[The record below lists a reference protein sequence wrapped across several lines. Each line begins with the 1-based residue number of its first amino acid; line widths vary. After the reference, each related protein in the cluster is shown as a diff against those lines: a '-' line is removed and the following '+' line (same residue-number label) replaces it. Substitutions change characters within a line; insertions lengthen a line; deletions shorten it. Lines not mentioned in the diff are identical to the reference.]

1 MRISDWSSDVCSS
14 DLVGNGEIGAGTMF
28 GGDSPDPSFAFPAA
42 DYNTIWKK
50 VLHLSSRPANFHQ
63 LVAER
68 WGMPLADKAH
78 PYPLPG
84 EAPNASKRGSGVLP
98 IGLTPLRNTHVSW
111 TANIAVT
118 RAKKTRDGEEVVC

>member
-50 VLHLSSRPANFHQ
+50 VLHLSSRPANFDQ

-68 WGMPLADKAH
+68 WGMPLADKAN

-84 EAPNASKRGSGVLP
+84 EDPNASNGSSGVLP
-98 IGLTPLRNTHVSW
+98 IGLTQLRKDRKS
-111 TANIAVT
+111 T
-118 RAKKTRDGEEVVC
+118 RLNSSP